1 MKLKLKKFIKIPGKD
16 FHPVLRLFLVFLPV
30 ALLICGGGYLYYLS
44 QLRFIHEQN
53 RKMEHETV
61 QVGVVSINR
70 SLEYVMQDVQVLY
83 SNTDFRTMLDH
94 PGKTNVDCVA
104 ADWIAFAEAK
114 QAYQKIRWID
124 ERGVE
129 RLRVNYADDRA
140 YVVPEEKLLDR
151 KGRYFFEDTNALKE
165 GEMYVS
171 PLDLNIE
178 NDRIEE
184 PFVPTIRFGMP
195 VFNSK
200 GQKRGILLL
209 NYYADTMLTRFEQ
222 LTGIRG
228 NAAWL
233 VNRDGYW
240 LRGPSDPEEFGFM
253 FDRNELSMAVRYP
266 QVWERIRNAKEGQF
280 VTREGLWSFNTLS
293 PLKAGTKTSTG
304 SSEIFSGGQGAHDVS
319 SYKWKV
325 VTLLPTSAYNADLL
339 YWGTK
344 IIGIS
349 LALLALF
356 FLGILFMVRL
366 QEMRN
371 QLLLNLEKLVEER
384 TEDLNKVNAVLTQ
397 SEARLKSVFEN
408 IPDLIWLKDVYGVY
422 LTCNQAFENFFD
434 LEEGAI
440 IGKTDEELPGGR
452 QPEVMRAEEKRIIE
466 EGKPEVM
473 EQWVTN
479 VRTGKR
485 VFFDVIKA
493 PVRMPDGRLIGVLGI
508 ARDMTRRKEDEEKLQ
523 LAALVYKN
531 SSEAI
536 LVTNARNEILAVNPA
551 FERIT
556 GYSAAEILGKDPKI
570 LNSGRQDKAFYKAM
584 WDTLHEKGVWRGELW
599 NRKKNGEV
607 YAAWL
612 TINVVYNEDG
622 TVRYYV
628 ELSDDFTEK
637 KEAEDM
643 IWRQANFDF
652 LTDLPNRRMLLDRLQ
667 QETTKVNQS
676 GKKLALL
683 FLDLDNFKDV
693 NDTLG
698 HDMGDKL
705 LMDVARRLMD
715 CVREI
720 DTVSRLGG
728 DEFAVIL
735 TELSD
740 LPVAE
745 KIAQDILHSLAQP
758 YRLNGEIAYL
768 SASIGITVY
777 PDDGTGI
784 ETLLKNADQALY
796 AAKQA
801 GRNRMSYFTAF
812 MQAAA
817 QNRIRLANDMRIAVF
832 EHQFEM
838 LYQPIVELETGKIH
852 KAEALIR
859 WHHPLRGIVSPAEF
873 ISIAEETGLILTI
886 SDWAFSE
893 VVREVERWR
902 RRHYAQFQISFN
914 ISPTLFQDKPNYADW
929 FSELEKRNMS
939 GEGIVMEITEGVLLV
954 SNRHVIERLAEFH
967 RHGMEIALDDFGTG
981 YSSLSYL
988 KKFDIEYL
996 KIDQA
1001 FVRNIGSEPKDMALC
1016 EAIIVMAHKLDMK
1029 VIAEGIQNDEQKRLL
1044 AAAGCD
1050 YGQGYLF
1057 SEPLTAAEFE
1067 NLLEHSDGGKS

>member
-1 MKLKLKKFIKIPGKD
+1 MKLELKKFIKIPGKD

-371 QLLLNLEKLVEER
+371 
-384 TEDLNKVNAVLTQ
+384 
-397 SEARLKSVFEN
+397 
-408 IPDLIWLKDVYGVY
+408 P
-422 LTCNQAFENFFD
+422 
-434 LEEGAI
+434 
-440 IGKTDEELPGGR
+440 
-452 QPEVMRAEEKRIIE
+452 
-466 EGKPEVM
+466 
-473 EQWVTN
+473 
-479 VRTGKR
+479 
-485 VFFDVIKA
+485 
-493 PVRMPDGRLIGVLGI
+493 
-508 ARDMTRRKEDEEKLQ
+508 
-523 LAALVYKN
+523 
-531 SSEAI
+531 
-536 LVTNARNEILAVNPA
+536 
-551 FERIT
+551 
-556 GYSAAEILGKDPKI
+556 
-570 LNSGRQDKAFYKAM
+570 
-584 WDTLHEKGVWRGELW
+584 
-599 NRKKNGEV
+599 
-607 YAAWL
+607 
-612 TINVVYNEDG
+612 
-622 TVRYYV
+622 
-628 ELSDDFTEK
+628 
-637 KEAEDM
+637 
-643 IWRQANFDF
+643 
-652 LTDLPNRRMLLDRLQ
+652 
-667 QETTKVNQS
+667 
-676 GKKLALL
+676 
-683 FLDLDNFKDV
+683 
-693 NDTLG
+693 
-698 HDMGDKL
+698 
-705 LMDVARRLMD
+705 
-715 CVREI
+715 
-720 DTVSRLGG
+720 
-728 DEFAVIL
+728 
-735 TELSD
+735 
-740 LPVAE
+740 
-745 KIAQDILHSLAQP
+745 
-758 YRLNGEIAYL
+758 
-768 SASIGITVY
+768 
-777 PDDGTGI
+777 
-784 ETLLKNADQALY
+784 
-796 AAKQA
+796 
-801 GRNRMSYFTAF
+801 
-812 MQAAA
+812 
-817 QNRIRLANDMRIAVF
+817 
-832 EHQFEM
+832 
-838 LYQPIVELETGKIH
+838 
-852 KAEALIR
+852 
-859 WHHPLRGIVSPAEF
+859 
-873 ISIAEETGLILTI
+873 
-886 SDWAFSE
+886 
-893 VVREVERWR
+893 
-902 RRHYAQFQISFN
+902 
-914 ISPTLFQDKPNYADW
+914 
-929 FSELEKRNMS
+929 
-939 GEGIVMEITEGVLLV
+939 
-954 SNRHVIERLAEFH
+954 
-967 RHGMEIALDDFGTG
+967 
-981 YSSLSYL
+981 
-988 KKFDIEYL
+988 
-996 KIDQA
+996 
-1001 FVRNIGSEPKDMALC
+1001 
-1016 EAIIVMAHKLDMK
+1016 
-1029 VIAEGIQNDEQKRLL
+1029 
-1044 AAAGCD
+1044 
-1050 YGQGYLF
+1050 
-1057 SEPLTAAEFE
+1057 
-1067 NLLEHSDGGKS
+1067 